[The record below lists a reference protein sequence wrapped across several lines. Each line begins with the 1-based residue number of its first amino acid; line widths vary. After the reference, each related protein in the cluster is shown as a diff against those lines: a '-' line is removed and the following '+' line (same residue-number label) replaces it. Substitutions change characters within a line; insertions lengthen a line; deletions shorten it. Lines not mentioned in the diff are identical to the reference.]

1 MANKDNKNEIM
12 QELSKKLGA
21 SPSEIESSAKSGNI
35 ENILSKMSPAQQAK
49 VRSLLN
55 NPEET
60 RKILE
65 NPQVQT
71 LIKKLSGN
79 G

>member
-1 MANKDNKNEIM
+1 MANQDNRNEIM
-12 QELSKKLGA
+12 QELSKKLGTSGA
-21 SPSEIESSAKSGNI
+21 DLENSAKSGNI
-35 ENILSKMSPAQQAK
+35 EHIIAKLNPAQQAK
-49 VRSLLN
+49 VRSLLQ

-65 NPQVQT
+65 NPQVQA
-71 LIKKLSGN
+71 LIKRLKGN